1 MDLVKE
7 LKKQADGILKDE
19 KKKEQ
24 AGDVVEGLLKESK
37 KHITRCCHRPGL
49 AEPNRLY
56 WRPGRGE
63 HQPAADRHA
72 EQRRAL
78 HQGL

>member
-37 KHITRCCHRPGL
+37 KHIKDKGTQKKIDSIISSVDK
-49 AEPNRLY
+49 ATTSKNKKSK
-56 WRPGRGE
+56 
-63 HQPAADRHA
+63 
-72 EQRRAL
+72 
-78 HQGL
+78 

>member
-37 KHITRCCHRPGL
+37 KHIKDKSTQKKIDSIISSVDK
-49 AEPNRLY
+49 ATTSKKKKK
-56 WRPGRGE
+56 
-63 HQPAADRHA
+63 
-72 EQRRAL
+72 
-78 HQGL
+78 